1 MLNQQ
6 TRFGLDGRRH
16 FDFAPGNDENSA
28 IDQDPGNEQRRGG
41 SVTLKKQRQSIQEKL
56 DARVPCIG
64 CSRRGADLK

>member
-41 SVTLKKQRQSIQEKL
+41 SVTLKKQRQSIQGKVGCASAL
-56 DARVPCIG
+56 YRVQPK
-64 CSRRGADLK
+64 RGAS